1 MQKTKFLVI
10 QTAFI
15 GDAILATSVLEKLHQ
30 HYPQGDIDFIVRKG
44 NESLFKGHSFINQ
57 LYVWD
62 KKGGKYRNLYR
73 ILKQVR
79 KQRYNYVVN
88 LQRFATTGLFTAFS
102 RAKQKIGFR
111 KNPFSLFFNKRISHE
126 IGHGSHEIERN
137 QLLIEH
143 LTDIDFIRPQLYPSE
158 HDFSNVKSYKSGT
171 YITISPASVWFT
183 KQFPKE
189 KWVEYLNFLNKFILV
204 YLLGGPDDKAL
215 CEDIRSQTTHPNVEI
230 LAGKLSFLESAA
242 LMKDASM
249 NFTNDSAPLHIAS
262 SMNAPVTAV
271 FCSTVPDF
279 GFGPLSDDS
288 TIVATQKKLD
298 CRPCG
303 LHGKKECPLEHFK
316 CAKTIDIKQ
325 LKSDFN

>member
-30 HYPQGDIDFIVRKG
+30 HFPLADIDFIVRKG
-44 NESLFKGHSFINQ
+44 NDALFRGHSFIHH

-62 KKGGKYRNLYR
+62 KKGGKYRNLYL

-79 KQRYNYVVN
+79 KQHYDYVVN

-102 RAKQKIGFR
+102 GAKEKIGFR

-126 IGHGSHEIERN
+126 IGDGSHEIERN

-143 LTDIDFIRPQLYPSE
+143 LTDIDFLMPRLYPSE
-158 HDFSNVKSYKSGT
+158 EDFGNVSRYKTGT

-189 KWVEYLNFLNKFILV
+189 KWIEYLNFLNKFILV

-215 CEDIRSQTTHPNVEI
+215 CEEIRSRTTHPNIEI
-230 LAGKLSFLESAA
+230 LAGRLSFLESAA
-242 LMKDASM
+242 LMKDAAM
-249 NFTNDSAPLHIAS
+249 NFANDSAPLHIAS
-262 SMNAPVTAV
+262 SMNAPVTAI

-279 GFGPLSDDS
+279 GFGPLSANS